1 MSERRARSAS
11 KNPRHQRDRKD
22 PGDTAGN
29 AGEPRTSG
37 SPKSAKETRKSVWR
51 RALAAPSPAPTRPPS
66 ADVEPS
72 APEPSEVASVVQA
85 ALYRDGVRV
94 STPES
99 LADTFRELREQPDG
113 MAWIGLARPTEAELL
128 SLAAEFD
135 LHPLAVEDAME
146 AHQRPKLERYGET
159 LFVVLSAARYLDAV
173 EEVDFGELHVFVG
186 PDFVITVRHGAAP
199 DLSAVRRRMEDSPE
213 LLRLGPEAVLY
224 AILDSVVDGYVPVV
238 SGVQNDIDEIETE
251 VFRGDPAVSRRIYEL
266 SREMVEFQRA
276 TRPLV
281 GMLHGLMAGF
291 AKYGTDDELQ
301 RYLRDV
307 ADHVTHTS
315 ERVDGFRQ
323 ALTDI
328 LTVNA
333 TLVTQQQNAEM
344 RALAEAGFEQ
354 NEEIKKISSWA
365 AILFAPTLVG
375 TIYGMNFDHM
385 PELTWQFGYPFAIG
399 LMGVVCVSLYFIFK
413 RRHWL

>member
-1 MSERRARSAS
+1 MSERRPSPVSKNSGNGRNGRSA
-11 KNPRHQRDRKD
+11 RR
-22 PGDTAGN
+22 
-29 AGEPRTSG
+29 
-37 SPKSAKETRKSVWR
+37 SVWR
-51 RALAAPSPAPTRPPS
+51 RALPPERDKAEPPEPESASAAGPGEPPS
-66 ADVEPS
+66 VVE
-72 APEPSEVASVVQA
+72 AG
-85 ALYRDGVRV
+85 LYRDGVRV
-94 STPES
+94 STPAT
-99 LADTFRELREQPDG
+99 LAETYRELRDQPAG
-113 MAWIGLARPTEAELL
+113 MAWIGLARPTSDELL

-146 AHQRPKLERYGET
+146 AHQRPKLERYGDT
-159 LFVVLSAARYLDAV
+159 LFVVLRAARYLDAP
-173 EEVDFGELHVFVG
+173 EEVDFAELHVFVG

-199 DLSAVRRRMEDSPE
+199 DLSAVRRRMEGSPD
-213 LLRLGPEAVLY
+213 LLKLGPEAVLY
-224 AILDSVVDGYVPVV
+224 AILDAVVDGYAPVV
-238 SGVQNDIDEIETE
+238 EGVQNDIDEIETE
-251 VFRGDPAVSRRIYEL
+251 VFRGDPEVSRRIYEL

-281 GMLHGLMAGF
+281 GMLHSLIAGF
-291 AKYGTDDELQ
+291 AKYETDEELQ

-307 ADHVTHTS
+307 ADHVTHIS

-323 ALTDI
+323 ALTEI

-375 TIYGMNFDHM
+375 TIYGMNFREM
-385 PELTWQFGYPFAIG
+385 PELHWALGYPFAII
-399 LMGVVCVSLYFIFK
+399 LMAVVCTSLYFIFK
-413 RRHWL
+413 RKDWL

>member
-1 MSERRARSAS
+1 MSERRARPAAKSSAA
-11 KNPRHQRDRKD
+11 K
-22 PGDTAGN
+22 
-29 AGEPRTSG
+29 G
-37 SPKSAKETRKSVWR
+37 SRKSAWR
-51 RALAAPSPAPTRPPS
+51 RALTPPS
-66 ADVEPS
+66 APPQAPAPDAEPP
-72 APEPSEVASVVQA
+72 APEGAEPPSIVQA

-94 STPES
+94 SSPAT
-99 LADTFRELREQPDG
+99 LADTFRELREQPSG
-113 MAWIGLARPTEAELL
+113 MAWIGLARPTESELL

-135 LHPLAVEDAME
+135 LHPLSVEDAME
-146 AHQRPKLERYGET
+146 AHQRPKLERYGDT
-159 LFVVLSAARYLDAV
+159 LFVVLSAARYLDAP

-199 DLSAVRRRMEDSPE
+199 DLSAVRHRMEETPE
-213 LLRLGPEAVLY
+213 LLSLGPEAVLY
-224 AILDSVVDGYVPVV
+224 AILDTVVDGYAPVV

-251 VFRGDPAVSRRIYEL
+251 VFRGDPEVSRRIYEL

-281 GMLHGLMAGF
+281 GMLHALMAGF
-291 AKYGTDDELQ
+291 AKYGTDEELQ

-323 ALTDI
+323 ALADI

-375 TIYGMNFDHM
+375 TIYGMNFDSM
-385 PELTWQFGYPFAIG
+385 PELHWVLGYPFAIT
-399 LMGVVCVSLYFIFK
+399 LMAIVCTSLYIIFK
-413 RRHWL
+413 RKDWL

>member
-1 MSERRARSAS
+1 MLQATTDDRGGSRDVRATRPPSRAGRQEIRLATRPHPTGRTAACS
-11 KNPRHQRDRKD
+11 PPR
-22 PGDTAGN
+22 
-29 AGEPRTSG
+29 
-37 SPKSAKETRKSVWR
+37 
-51 RALAAPSPAPTRPPS
+51 PAPTRLRRNPPT
-66 ADVEPS
+66 AG
-72 APEPSEVASVVQA
+72 SVVQA

-159 LFVVLSAARYLDAV
+159 LFVVLSAARYLDAL

-199 DLSAVRRRMEDSPE
+199 DLSAVRRRMEDTPE
-213 LLRLGPEAVLY
+213 LLKLGPEAVLY

-238 SGVQNDIDEIETE
+238 TGVQTDIDEIETE

-281 GMLHGLMAGF
+281 GMLHALMAGF
-291 AKYGTDDELQ
+291 AKYRTDEELQ

-375 TIYGMNFDHM
+375 TIYGMNFDDI
-385 PELTWQFGYPFAIG
+385 PELGWTFGYPFAIG
-399 LMGVVCVSLYFIFK
+399 LMGIVCVSLYLIFK
-413 RRHWL
+413 RRDWL

>member
-1 MSERRARSAS
+1 MPERRARPLPA
-11 KNPRHQRDRKD
+11 
-22 PGDTAGN
+22 A
-29 AGEPRTSG
+29 
-37 SPKSAKETRKSVWR
+37 KSIRKSVWR
-51 RALAAPSPAPTRPPS
+51 RGMTPSEPPSAEPPNPRPAPSPTTEAESRS
-66 ADVEPS
+66 I
-72 APEPSEVASVVQA
+72 VQA

-99 LADTFRELREQPDG
+99 LAETFRELRKQQDG
-113 MAWIGLARPTEAELL
+113 MAWIGLARPTEAEIL
-128 SLAAEFD
+128 SLADEFD

-159 LFVVLSAARYLDAV
+159 LFVVLRAARYLDAP

-186 PDFVITVRHGAAP
+186 PDFLITVRHGAAP
-199 DLSAVRRRMEDSPE
+199 DLSAVRRRMEESPE
-213 LLRLGPEAVLY
+213 LLKLGPEAVLY
-224 AILDSVVDGYVPVV
+224 AILDAVVDGYAPVV

-251 VFRGDPAVSRRIYEL
+251 VFRGDPEVSRRIYEL

-291 AKYGTDDELQ
+291 AKYGTDEELQ

-375 TIYGMNFDHM
+375 TIYGMNFTHM
-385 PELTWQFGYPFAIG
+385 PELHWVLGYPFAVL
-399 LMGVVCVSLYFIFK
+399 LMAAVCASLYVIFK
-413 RRHWL
+413 RKDWL

>member
-1 MSERRARSAS
+1 MPKRRAGPVPAA
-11 KNPRHQRDRKD
+11 KGDRK
-22 PGDTAGN
+22 P
-29 AGEPRTSG
+29 
-37 SPKSAKETRKSVWR
+37 VWR
-51 RALAAPSPAPTRPPS
+51 RAVAPAAPPPADPPAPGPAA
-66 ADVEPS
+66 ADPQPTEPD
-72 APEPSEVASVVQA
+72 SVVQA

-94 STPES
+94 ATPAS
-99 LADTFRELREQPDG
+99 LADTFRELRDQPDG
-113 MAWIGLARPTEAELL
+113 MAWIGLARPTEGEIL

-146 AHQRPKLERYGET
+146 AHQRPKLERYGDT
-159 LFVVLSAARYLDAV
+159 LFVVLRATRYLDAS
-173 EEVDFGELHVFVG
+173 EEVDFGELHVFLG
-186 PDFVITVRHGAAP
+186 PDFLITVRHGAAP
-199 DLSAVRRRMEDSPE
+199 DLSAVRRRMEETPE
-213 LLRLGPEAVLY
+213 LLKLGPEAVLY
-224 AILDSVVDGYVPVV
+224 AILDAVVDGYAPVV

-251 VFRGDPAVSRRIYEL
+251 VFGGDPWVSRRIYEL

-281 GMLHGLMAGF
+281 SMLHSLMAGF
-291 AKYGTDDELQ
+291 AKYGTDEELQ

-375 TIYGMNFDHM
+375 TIYGMNFTHM
-385 PELTWQFGYPFAIG
+385 PELHWVLGYPFAIA
-399 LMGVVCVSLYFIFK
+399 LMAVVCTSLYVIFK
-413 RRHWL
+413 RRDWL

>member
-1 MSERRARSAS
+1 MSAWRRTPPPPCEPPDAHPSA
-11 KNPRHQRDRKD
+11 H
-22 PGDTAGN
+22 
-29 AGEPRTSG
+29 GEPQAVDT
-37 SPKSAKETRKSVWR
+37 E
-51 RALAAPSPAPTRPPS
+51 PAS
-66 ADVEPS
+66 I
-72 APEPSEVASVVQA
+72 VQA

-94 STPES
+94 STPAT
-99 LADTFRELREQPDG
+99 LADTFRELREQHSG
-113 MAWIGLARPTEAELL
+113 MAWIGLARPTESELL

-146 AHQRPKLERYGET
+146 AHQRPKLERYGDT
-159 LFVVLSAARYLDAV
+159 LFVVLRAARYLDAP
-173 EEVDFGELHVFVG
+173 EEVDFAELHVFVG

-199 DLSAVRRRMEDSPE
+199 DLSAVRRRMEETPE
-213 LLRLGPEAVLY
+213 LLKLGPEAVLY
-224 AILDSVVDGYVPVV
+224 AILDAVVDGYVPVV
-238 SGVQNDIDEIETE
+238 VGVQNDIDEIETE
-251 VFRGDPAVSRRIYEL
+251 VFRGDPEVSRRIYEL

-281 GMLHGLMAGF
+281 GMLHGLIAGF
-291 AKYGTDDELQ
+291 SKYGTDEELQ
-301 RYLRDV
+301 RHLRDV

-315 ERVDGFRQ
+315 ERVDSFRQ

-344 RALAEAGFEQ
+344 RALAEAGFQQ

-375 TIYGMNFDHM
+375 TVYGMNFEHM
-385 PELTWQFGYPFAIG
+385 PELHWVFGYPFAIA
-399 LMGVVCVSLYFIFK
+399 LMAAVCTSLYIIFK
-413 RRHWL
+413 RRDWL

>member
-1 MSERRARSAS
+1 MSERRARPAS
-11 KNPRHQRDRKD
+11 KNPM
-22 PGDTAGN
+22 
-29 AGEPRTSG
+29 
-37 SPKSAKETRKSVWR
+37 KSVWR
-51 RALAAPSPAPTRPPS
+51 RALTPPQPPEPPAPAHPARS
-66 ADVEPS
+66 ATADS
-72 APEPSEVASVVQA
+72 AEVASVVES
-85 ALYRDGVRV
+85 ALYQDGVRV
-94 STPES
+94 SSPAT
-99 LADTFRELREQPDG
+99 LAETFRELREQPSG

-146 AHQRPKLERYGET
+146 AHQRPKLERYGDT
-159 LFVVLSAARYLDAV
+159 LFVVLRAARYLDAP

-199 DLSAVRRRMEDSPE
+199 DLSAVRQRMEETPE
-213 LLRLGPEAVLY
+213 LLKLGPEAVLY
-224 AILDSVVDGYVPVV
+224 AILDAVVDGYEPVV
-238 SGVQNDIDEIETE
+238 TGVQIDIDEIETE
-251 VFRGDPAVSRRIYEL
+251 VFRGDPEVSRRIYEL

-291 AKYGTDDELQ
+291 SKYGTDEELQ

-323 ALTDI
+323 ALTEI

-375 TIYGMNFDHM
+375 TIYGMNFTHM
-385 PELTWQFGYPFAIG
+385 PELHWVLGYPFAIA
-399 LMGVVCVSLYFIFK
+399 LMGVVCTSLYVIFK
-413 RRHWL
+413 RRDWL

>member
-1 MSERRARSAS
+1 MPERRPAS
-11 KNPRHQRDRKD
+11 N
-22 PGDTAGN
+22 GA
-29 AGEPRTSG
+29 
-37 SPKSAKETRKSVWR
+37 RKSVWR
-51 RALAAPSPAPTRPPS
+51 RSLPPPQPPAPNPAPP
-66 ADVEPS
+66 AD
-72 APEPSEVASVVQA
+72 APGPGPADAASVVQA

-94 STPES
+94 SSSAS
-99 LADTFRELREQPDG
+99 LAETFRELREQPSG

-128 SLAAEFD
+128 SLASEFD
-135 LHPLAVEDAME
+135 LHPLSVEDAME
-146 AHQRPKLERYGET
+146 AHQRPKLERYGDT
-159 LFVVLSAARYLDAV
+159 LFVVLRAARYLDAP

-199 DLSAVRRRMEDSPE
+199 DLSAVRRRMEETPE
-213 LLRLGPEAVLY
+213 LLKLGPEAVLY
-224 AILDSVVDGYVPVV
+224 AILDAVVDGYAPVV
-238 SGVQNDIDEIETE
+238 AGVQNDVDEIETE
-251 VFRGDPAVSRRIYEL
+251 VFRGDPEVSRRIYEL

-291 AKYGTDDELQ
+291 AKYGTDEELQ

-315 ERVDGFRQ
+315 ERVDSFRQ
-323 ALTDI
+323 ALQEI

-375 TIYGMNFDHM
+375 TIYGMNFDRM
-385 PELTWQFGYPFAIG
+385 PELHWVLGYPFAII
-399 LMGVVCVSLYFIFK
+399 LMAVVCTSLYVIFK
-413 RRHWL
+413 RKDWL

>member
-1 MSERRARSAS
+1 MSERRARPTAQG
-11 KNPRHQRDRKD
+11 RRK
-22 PGDTAGN
+22 A
-29 AGEPRTSG
+29 A
-37 SPKSAKETRKSVWR
+37 WL
-51 RALAAPSPAPTRPPS
+51 RALAPATTPPPAGRQPARRTEPAPPEAEPPS
-66 ADVEPS
+66 I
-72 APEPSEVASVVQA
+72 VQA
-85 ALYRDGVRV
+85 ALYREGVRV
-94 STPES
+94 SAPAT
-99 LADTFRELREQPDG
+99 LAETFRELREQPSG

-159 LFVVLSAARYLDAV
+159 LFVVLRAARYLDAP

-199 DLSAVRRRMEDSPE
+199 DLSAVRSRMEATPD
-213 LLRLGPEAVLY
+213 LLKLGPEAVLY
-224 AILDSVVDGYVPVV
+224 AILDAVVDGYAPVV
-238 SGVQNDIDEIETE
+238 AGVQNDIDEIETE

-291 AKYGTDDELQ
+291 SKYGTDEELQ

-323 ALTDI
+323 ALTEI

-375 TIYGMNFDHM
+375 TIYGMNFRHM
-385 PELTWQFGYPFAIG
+385 PELSWRFGYPFAIG
-399 LMGVVCVSLYFIFK
+399 LMGVVCVSLYLIFK
-413 RRHWL
+413 RRDWL

>member
-1 MSERRARSAS
+1 MAA
-11 KNPRHQRDRKD
+11 KN
-22 PGDTAGN
+22 
-29 AGEPRTSG
+29 S
-37 SPKSAKETRKSVWR
+37 RKSVWR
-51 RALAAPSPAPTRPPS
+51 RALNHQPSAPEPEPAAPSPAS
-66 ADVEPS
+66 ADT
-72 APEPSEVASVVQA
+72 PEPASVVQA
-85 ALYRDGVRV
+85 VLYQDGVRV
-94 STPES
+94 SSPST
-99 LADTFRELREQPDG
+99 LAETFRELREKPAG
-113 MAWIGLARPTEAELL
+113 MAWIGLARPTESELL

-135 LHPLAVEDAME
+135 LHPLSVEDAME

-159 LFVVLSAARYLDAV
+159 LFVVLRAARYLDAP

-199 DLSAVRRRMEDSPE
+199 DLSAVRHRMEESPD
-213 LLRLGPEAVLY
+213 LLKLGPEAVLY
-224 AILDSVVDGYVPVV
+224 AILDAVVDGYVPVV

-251 VFRGDPAVSRRIYEL
+251 VFSGDPEVSRRIYEL

-291 AKYGTDDELQ
+291 AKYGTDEELQ

-323 ALTDI
+323 ALTEI
-328 LTVNA
+328 LTVNT

-375 TIYGMNFDHM
+375 TIYGMNFKHM
-385 PELTWQFGYPFAIG
+385 PELDWSFGYPFAIG
-399 LMGVVCVSLYFIFK
+399 LMGVVCVSLYVIFK
-413 RRHWL
+413 RRDWL

>member
-1 MSERRARSAS
+1 MPERRHAAAGAR
-11 KNPRHQRDRKD
+11 KP
-22 PGDTAGN
+22 
-29 AGEPRTSG
+29 
-37 SPKSAKETRKSVWR
+37 VWR
-51 RALAAPSPAPTRPPS
+51 RPLPPRPPQPPAPAPSARPPGPGPTPAEAGS
-66 ADVEPS
+66 IVE
-72 APEPSEVASVVQA
+72 A

-94 STPES
+94 SSPGS
-99 LADTFRELREQPDG
+99 LAETFRELREQPSG
-113 MAWIGLARPTEAELL
+113 MAWIGLARPTESELL
-128 SLAAEFD
+128 SLASEFD
-135 LHPLAVEDAME
+135 LHPLSVEDALE
-146 AHQRPKLERYGET
+146 AHQRPKLERYGDT
-159 LFVVLSAARYLDAV
+159 LFVVLRAARYLDAP

-199 DLSAVRRRMEDSPE
+199 DLSAVRRRMEDTPD
-213 LLRLGPEAVLY
+213 LLKLGPEAVLY
-224 AILDSVVDGYVPVV
+224 AILDAVVDGYAPVV
-238 SGVQNDIDEIETE
+238 AGVQNDIDEIETE
-251 VFRGDPAVSRRIYEL
+251 VFRGDPEVSRRIYEL

-291 AKYGTDDELQ
+291 AKYGTDEELQ

-315 ERVDGFRQ
+315 ERVDSFRQ
-323 ALTDI
+323 ALQDI

-375 TIYGMNFDHM
+375 TIYGMNFAHM
-385 PELTWQFGYPFAIG
+385 PELHWVFGYPFAIV
-399 LMGVVCVSLYFIFK
+399 LMAVVCTSLYFVFK
-413 RRHWL
+413 RKHWL

>member
-1 MSERRARSAS
+1 MPQRRARPTS
-11 KNPRHQRDRKD
+11 KNGRTGRR
-22 PGDTAGN
+22 PG
-29 AGEPRTSG
+29 
-37 SPKSAKETRKSVWR
+37 WR
-51 RALAAPSPAPTRPPS
+51 RTPVPPPVPAPATPASTADAPP
-66 ADVEPS
+66 
-72 APEPSEVASVVQA
+72 PEPSDAGSVVQA

-94 STPES
+94 SAPDT
-99 LADTFRELREQPDG
+99 LADTFRELREQPSG
-113 MAWIGLARPTEAELL
+113 MAWIGLARPTERELL

-159 LFVVLSAARYLDAV
+159 LFVVLSAARYLDNT

-199 DLSAVRRRMEDSPE
+199 DLSAVRQRMEESPE
-213 LLRLGPEAVLY
+213 LLKLGPEAVLY
-224 AILDSVVDGYVPVV
+224 AILDAVVDGYAPVV
-238 SGVQNDIDEIETE
+238 AGVQTDIDEIETE
-251 VFRGDPAVSRRIYEL
+251 VFRGDPKVSRRIYEL

-281 GMLHGLMAGF
+281 GMLHSLMAGF
-291 AKYGTDDELQ
+291 AKYGTDEELQ

-315 ERVDGFRQ
+315 EQVDGFRQ

-333 TLVTQQQNAEM
+333 TLVTQEQNAEM

-375 TIYGMNFDHM
+375 TIYGMNFENM
-385 PELTWQFGYPFAIG
+385 PELGWRFGYPFAIG
-399 LMGVVCVSLYFIFK
+399 LMGLVCASLYVIFK
-413 RRHWL
+413 RRDWL

>member
-1 MSERRARSAS
+1 MSERRPSPVS
-11 KNPRHQRDRKD
+11 KNAPNGRNGR
-22 PGDTAGN
+22 G
-29 AGEPRTSG
+29 
-37 SPKSAKETRKSVWR
+37 TRRSVWR
-51 RALAAPSPAPTRPPS
+51 RALPQEQDDTTELPAPGSTPGGESAEPPS
-66 ADVEPS
+66 IVE
-72 APEPSEVASVVQA
+72 A
-85 ALYRDGVRV
+85 ALYSDGVRV
-94 STPES
+94 STPS
-99 LADTFRELREQPDG
+99 TLAETYRELRDTPSS
-113 MAWIGLARPTEAELL
+113 MAWIGLARPTSDELL

-146 AHQRPKLERYGET
+146 AHQRPKLERYGDT
-159 LFVVLSAARYLDAV
+159 LFVVLSAARYLDTP

-186 PDFVITVRHGAAP
+186 ADFVITVRHGAAP
-199 DLSAVRRRMEDSPE
+199 DLSAVRRRMEDSPD
-213 LLRLGPEAVLY
+213 LLKLGAEAVLY
-224 AILDSVVDGYVPVV
+224 AILDAVVDGYAPVV
-238 SGVQNDIDEIETE
+238 EGVQNDIDEIETE
-251 VFRGDPAVSRRIYEL
+251 VFRGDPSVSRRIYEL

-291 AKYGTDDELQ
+291 TKYETDEELQ

-307 ADHVTHTS
+307 ADHVTHIS

-323 ALTDI
+323 ALTEI

-375 TIYGMNFDHM
+375 TIYGMNFREM
-385 PELTWQFGYPFAIG
+385 PELHWALGYPFAVV
-399 LMGVVCVSLYFIFK
+399 LMAVVCTSLYLIFK
-413 RRHWL
+413 RKDWL

>member
-1 MSERRARSAS
+1 MSERRPRPAA
-11 KNPRHQRDRKD
+11 KNGRK
-22 PGDTAGN
+22 P
-29 AGEPRTSG
+29 
-37 SPKSAKETRKSVWR
+37 VWR
-51 RALAAPSPAPTRPPS
+51 RALNPPAATGATPPAPR
-66 ADVEPS
+66 ADP
-72 APEPSEVASVVQA
+72 PEPEPATDSVVQA

-94 STPES
+94 STPTS
-99 LADTFRELREQPDG
+99 LADTFRELREQPSG

-159 LFVVLSAARYLDAV
+159 LFVVLSAARYLDAA
-173 EEVDFGELHVFVG
+173 EEVYFGELHVFVG

-213 LLRLGPEAVLY
+213 LLKLGPEAVLY

-251 VFRGDPAVSRRIYEL
+251 VFRGDPEVSRRIYEL

-291 AKYGTDDELQ
+291 AKYGTEEELQ

-375 TIYGMNFDHM
+375 TIYGMNFDRM
-385 PELTWQFGYPFAIG
+385 PELHWVLGYPFAII
-399 LMGVVCVSLYFIFK
+399 LMAVVCTSLYVIFK
-413 RRHWL
+413 RKDWL

>member
-1 MSERRARSAS
+1 MAERRARPDARSA
-11 KNPRHQRDRKD
+11 
-22 PGDTAGN
+22 
-29 AGEPRTSG
+29 
-37 SPKSAKETRKSVWR
+37 RKSGWR
-51 RALAAPSPAPTRPPS
+51 RALTPPS
-66 ADVEPS
+66 TPPADRRDQDPEPS
-72 APEPSEVASVVQA
+72 AAEPAEAGSVVQA

-94 STPES
+94 STPAS
-99 LADTFRELREQPDG
+99 LAETFRELRDETDG
-113 MAWIGLARPTEAELL
+113 MAWIGLARPTEDELL

-159 LFVVLSAARYLDAV
+159 LFVVLRAARYLDAA

-199 DLSAVRRRMEDSPE
+199 DLSAVRRRMEDTPE

-238 SGVQNDIDEIETE
+238 TGVQNDIDEIETE
-251 VFRGDPAVSRRIYEL
+251 VFRGDPEVSRRIYEL

-281 GMLHGLMAGF
+281 SMLHSLMAGF
-291 AKYGTDDELQ
+291 AKYGTDEELQ

-323 ALTDI
+323 ALADI

-385 PELTWQFGYPFAIG
+385 PELHWLLGYPFAIV
-399 LMGVVCVSLYFIFK
+399 LMAVVCTSLYVVFK
-413 RRHWL
+413 RRDWL

>member
-1 MSERRARSAS
+1 MADRRARPAPKDAGPVS
-11 KNPRHQRDRKD
+11 K
-22 PGDTAGN
+22 
-29 AGEPRTSG
+29 G
-37 SPKSAKETRKSVWR
+37 SRKSVWR
-51 RALAAPSPAPTRPPS
+51 RALPPPS
-66 ADVEPS
+66 TPPAGPTPPKPT
-72 APEPSEVASVVQA
+72 APDTAERAASVVEA
-85 ALYRDGVRV
+85 AVYQDGVRV
-94 STPES
+94 SSPAT
-99 LADTFRELREQPDG
+99 LADTFRELREAPAG

-146 AHQRPKLERYGET
+146 AHQRPKLERYGDT
-159 LFVVLSAARYLDAV
+159 LFVVLRAARYLDAQ

-199 DLSAVRRRMEDSPE
+199 DLSAVRRRMEESPE
-213 LLRLGPEAVLY
+213 LLKLGPEAVLY
-224 AILDSVVDGYVPVV
+224 AILDAVVDGYAPVV
-238 SGVQNDIDEIETE
+238 AGVQNDVDEIETE
-251 VFRGDPAVSRRIYEL
+251 VFRGDPKVSRRIYEL

-291 AKYGTDDELQ
+291 TKYETDEELQ

-307 ADHVTHTS
+307 DDHVTHTS

-323 ALTDI
+323 ALTEI

-375 TIYGMNFDHM
+375 TIYGMNFKHM
-385 PELTWQFGYPFAIG
+385 PELGWSFGYPFAIG
-399 LMGVVCVSLYFIFK
+399 LMGVVCAGLYVIFK
-413 RRHWL
+413 RRDWL

>member
-1 MSERRARSAS
+1 MPER
-11 KNPRHQRDRKD
+11 
-22 PGDTAGN
+22 
-29 AGEPRTSG
+29 PRT
-37 SPKSAKETRKSVWR
+37 RRSVWR
-51 RALAAPSPAPTRPPS
+51 RTAPP
-66 ADVEPS
+66 
-72 APEPSEVASVVQA
+72 PEPPRPGPPDPEPPEHGEVASVVQA
-85 ALYRDGVRV
+85 VLYRDGVRV
-94 STPES
+94 YAPAG
-99 LADTFRELREQPDG
+99 LAETYRALREQPAG
-113 MAWIGLARPTEAELL
+113 MAWIGLARPTEGELH
-128 SLAAEFD
+128 SLAAEFG
-135 LHPLAVEDAME
+135 LHPLAVEDAKE
-146 AHQRPKLERYGET
+146 AHQRPKLERYGDT
-159 LFVVLSAARYLDAV
+159 LFVVLRAARYLDAP
-173 EEVDFGELHVFVG
+173 EEIDFAELHLFVG

-199 DLSAVRRRMEDSPE
+199 DLSAVRRRMEDSPD
-213 LLRLGPEAVLY
+213 LLKLGPEAVLY
-224 AILDSVVDGYVPVV
+224 AILDAVVDGYAPVV

-251 VFRGDPAVSRRIYEL
+251 VFRGDPEVSRRIYEL

-291 AKYGTDDELQ
+291 SKYGTDDELQ

-323 ALTDI
+323 ALTEI

-375 TIYGMNFDHM
+375 TIYGMNFSRM
-385 PELTWQFGYPFAIG
+385 PELRWALGYPFAIV
-399 LMGVVCVSLYFIFK
+399 LMAVVCTTLYFVFK
-413 RRHWL
+413 RKDWL